1 MMLLMVMGVLGAMAA
16 EPPAGRQGR
25 ASVECRVEKDGRL
38 TACVLLSE
46 QPRGVGVGDFALR
59 LVKTYRVPPQDRRIR
74 NGKIVVPL
82 KFKMP
87 G

>member
-1 MMLLMVMGVLGAMAA
+1 MMLLMVMAVLGAVAA

-38 TACVLLSE
+38 TGCVLLSE
-46 QPRGVGVGDFALR
+46 TPTNAGVGAFALR

-74 NGKIVVPL
+74 NGKIVVPMR
-82 KFKMP
+82 FKMP

>member
-1 MMLLMVMGVLGAMAA
+1 MLLMAMAVLGALAA
-16 EPPAGRQGR
+16 EPPADRQGR

-38 TACVLLSE
+38 TGCVVLSE
-46 QPRGVGVGDFALR
+46 TPTNAGVGAFALR

-82 KFKMP
+82 RFKMP

>member
-1 MMLLMVMGVLGAMAA
+1 MLLMVMAFLGAVAA
-16 EPPAGRQGR
+16 EPPADRRGR

-38 TACVLLSE
+38 TGCVLLSE
-46 QPRGVGVGDFALR
+46 TPRDAGVGDFALR

-74 NGKIVVPL
+74 KGKIVVPL